1 MIIIVQ
7 RITDLNQVKSR
18 SVYVDPRTHFLG
30 EGASCIDCQWQ
41 THDYTIFENLKTI
54 FQGQR
59 AYRCA

>member
-30 EGASCIDCQWQ
+30 EGASIANDKL
-41 THDYTIFENLKTI
+41 TITPFLKT
-54 FQGQR
+54 
-59 AYRCA
+59 